1 MALFALSI
9 VLLIVTAGLGLYLSY
24 YNVSPQLREYRETV
38 YQMEAD
44 GTSDDEI
51 LEFMNQ
57 DTEVDESKLIIPPVW
72 MSIIYILGMVT
83 GFVLLSMG
91 YKTSDRG

>member
-1 MALFALSI
+1 
-9 VLLIVTAGLGLYLSY
+9 
-24 YNVSPQLREYRETV
+24 
-38 YQMEAD
+38 MEAD

-91 YKTSDRG
+91 IVDRI